1 MSDITITASVVAWYA
16 AIVATASLALG
27 VFLALRDRARIRVS
41 ARTNWMV
48 IGDTEYD
55 PKDKYIC
62 ITVANR
68 GRRTVTIQNVGLE
81 SKGKGPDY
89 LASDSMRKGPLE
101 VAEGKAQTY
110 LMKQSGL
117 DLSTIKGAIVVD
129 QTGRNWRAKLERGGG
144 KD

>member
-1 MSDITITASVVAWYA
+1 MTAPVVAWYA
-16 AIVATASLALG
+16 AIVSTASLALG
-27 VFLALRDRARIRVS
+27 VFLSLRDRARIRVT
-41 ARTNWMV
+41 ARTNWML

-55 PKDKYIC
+55 PKEKYIC

-81 SKGKGPDY
+81 SKGRGPDY

-101 VAEGKAQTY
+101 VAKGKAQTY

-117 DLSTIKGAIVVD
+117 DLNTIKTAIVVD
-129 QTGRNWRAKLERGGG
+129 QTGRKWRAKLERGGG